1 MNKSLIIAV
10 LVIISVSAWFLSGI
24 FINNNDETIKSEYGS
39 ENSNKKTSSEI
50 DEINLNEI
58 IVETKISLASKI
70 DQFISIQGQTKE
82 NRSID
87 LKSQTTGNI
96 IKKNFERGQLI
107 NSDEVLIEI
116 SIEDRFE
123 LLNSFEKDL
132 ERINKELLI
141 NEEKRDNLMSKV
153 SEQIKLFEIE
163 YQSVKKLVDKGL
175 SSQSKLNL
183 ASFNLAEANS
193 NLKDIELNYQT
204 QLTNLESQLANI
216 RSKIKN
222 IKLDIKN
229 TKIVSPFMGI
239 VESSNVELGTYVR
252 PGDPIVKIVDLN
264 PIKIQGYVSE
274 TDVNK
279 IKLGSVA
286 ELRISNNLKKNGVIT
301 FISPVAETNTRTFE
315 LTIEADNEDLLFK
328 SGLTTSIRIDV
339 NAVEAHKISPSILTL
354 KDDGSVGIKILDD
367 KNKVVFFPV
376 EKVKD
381 TIDGMWVTGLPNNA
395 NIIVTGQEYVAVGQ
409 EIKLK

>member
-1 MNKSLIIAV
+1 MNKSLIIAI
-10 LVIISVSAWFLSGI
+10 LVIISVAAWFLSGR
-24 FINNNDETIKSEYGS
+24 FINNNDEKLKSEYGS
-39 ENSNKKTSSEI
+39 ENINNKTSSEI
-50 DEINLNEI
+50 DVINLNEV
-58 IVETKISLASKI
+58 IVETKISSASNI

-96 IKKNFERGQLI
+96 IKKNFERGQLV
-107 NSDEVLIEI
+107 NSEEVLIEI

-141 NEEKRDNLMSKV
+141 NDEKRDNLMSKV

-193 NLKDIELNYQT
+193 NLKDIQLDYQT

-216 RSKIKN
+216 ESKIKN

-229 TKIVSPFMGI
+229 TKIISPFMGI

-279 IKLGSVA
+279 IKLGSIA
-286 ELRISNNLKKNGVIT
+286 KLRISNNLKKDGVIT

-315 LTIEADNEDLLFK
+315 LTIEADNQDLLFK
-328 SGLTTSIRIDV
+328 SGLTTSITIDV

-376 EKVKD
+376 QKVKD

-395 NIIVTGQEYVAVGQ
+395 NIIVTGQEYVTEGQ
-409 EIKLK
+409 VIKLK